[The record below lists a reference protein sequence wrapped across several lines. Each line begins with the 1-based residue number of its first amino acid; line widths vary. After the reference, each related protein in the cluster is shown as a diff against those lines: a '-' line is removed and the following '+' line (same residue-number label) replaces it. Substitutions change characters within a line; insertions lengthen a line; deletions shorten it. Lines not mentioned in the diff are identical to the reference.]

1 MLRCILLC
9 YAMLCYAIWRHMHP
23 QKWNHAVRWT
33 GEHFNGGR
41 DFQHRFKTLVA
52 FSFTIPIKTFPSIA
66 LIAVEYDN
74 FKTIEWKYRNPYQ
87 EKKMKVK
94 PNTHL
99 WVVNKDKN
107 RDSSNSAWIMVDL
120 SRPSL
125 CTAWITP
132 VVQSVKTRAIACR
145 TPAELLRSEK

>member
-33 GEHFNGGR
+33 GEHYNGGR

-52 FSFTIPIKTFPSIA
+52 FSFTIPIKTFHSIA

-74 FKTIEWKYRNPYQ
+74 FKTIESKYQNPYQ
-87 EKKMKVK
+87 EKKMKVLICELSTK
-94 PNTHL
+94 IKIETA
-99 WVVNKDKN
+99 
-107 RDSSNSAWIMVDL
+107 RSNSAWIMVDL
-120 SRPSL
+120 SRTSL
-125 CTAWITP
+125 CIAWITT
-132 VVQSVKTRAIACR
+132 VVQSVKTRTIACR

>member
-1 MLRCILLC
+1 MDS
-9 YAMLCYAIWRHMHP
+9 
-23 QKWNHAVRWT
+23 

-52 FSFTIPIKTFPSIA
+52 LIPIKTFHSIA

-74 FKTIEWKYRNPYQ
+74 FKTIESKYRYPYQ

-99 WVVNKDKN
+99 
-107 RDSSNSAWIMVDL
+107 
-120 SRPSL
+120 
-125 CTAWITP
+125 
-132 VVQSVKTRAIACR
+132 
-145 TPAELLRSEK
+145 